1 MLLFEVL
8 FYLCFRGLQ
17 IIVSLRMFG
26 HKPDGW
32 KVFSFT
38 LLQVSSIVLCSYLL
52 PNTALQFLC
61 LSTTYLLFFV
71 WIFQISL
78 FPDGLACYLTTLA
91 LAALGETLFEPLLRI
106 YSIPRVM
113 SKEAFLALGGY
124 EHGAYVPIIL
134 LALYFG
140 FKDFRD
146 QQNGSQ
152 QQSTGQKAVYWLS
165 AYGVIGAAFFLAG
178 PALNWTS
185 TLCCSLFLA
194 GCLYAM
200 PLSFFMLHQY
210 MTENERAGKSLKYQL
225 KQNAIQKSA
234 MKTLREDRH
243 EFINDLTLISTYLQ
257 MGKIDEAMTCLN
269 YTSAKLAD
277 RNNYASLP
285 HDAWLTVLESKQKE
299 AKHRRI
305 EFQVNIEADPPSC
318 FQEQRLLPKLIIN
331 LIDNAFNA
339 VSKQSK
345 PQVTLTW
352 TVGPGGERILAVKN
366 NGPEIPPLVGKKI
379 FRGGVT
385 TKPNSEG
392 NHGWGLVICKDIAV
406 ELKGSLTY
414 KSSPEETTF
423 ILTLPAMCAEPY
435 SELVAN

>member
-140 FKDFRD
+140 FKDFAI
-146 QQNGSQ
+146 SKTESAA
-152 QQSTGQKAVYWLS
+152 STGQKAVYWLS
-165 AYGVIGAAFFLAG
+165 AYG
-178 PALNWTS
+178 
-185 TLCCSLFLA
+185 
-194 GCLYAM
+194 
-200 PLSFFMLHQY
+200 
-210 MTENERAGKSLKYQL
+210 
-225 KQNAIQKSA
+225 
-234 MKTLREDRH
+234 
-243 EFINDLTLISTYLQ
+243 
-257 MGKIDEAMTCLN
+257 
-269 YTSAKLAD
+269 
-277 RNNYASLP
+277 
-285 HDAWLTVLESKQKE
+285 
-299 AKHRRI
+299 
-305 EFQVNIEADPPSC
+305 
-318 FQEQRLLPKLIIN
+318 
-331 LIDNAFNA
+331 
-339 VSKQSK
+339 
-345 PQVTLTW
+345 
-352 TVGPGGERILAVKN
+352 
-366 NGPEIPPLVGKKI
+366 
-379 FRGGVT
+379 
-385 TKPNSEG
+385 
-392 NHGWGLVICKDIAV
+392 
-406 ELKGSLTY
+406 
-414 KSSPEETTF
+414 
-423 ILTLPAMCAEPY
+423 
-435 SELVAN
+435 

>member
-1 MLLFEVL
+1 
-8 FYLCFRGLQ
+8 
-17 IIVSLRMFG
+17 
-26 HKPDGW
+26 
-32 KVFSFT
+32 
-38 LLQVSSIVLCSYLL
+38 
-52 PNTALQFLC
+52 
-61 LSTTYLLFFV
+61 
-71 WIFQISL
+71 
-78 FPDGLACYLTTLA
+78 
-91 LAALGETLFEPLLRI
+91 
-106 YSIPRVM
+106 
-113 SKEAFLALGGY
+113 
-124 EHGAYVPIIL
+124 
-134 LALYFG
+134 
-140 FKDFRD
+140 
-146 QQNGSQ
+146 
-152 QQSTGQKAVYWLS
+152 
-165 AYGVIGAAFFLAG
+165 
-178 PALNWTS
+178 
-185 TLCCSLFLA
+185 
-194 GCLYAM
+194 M

-339 VSKQSK
+339 SPNSQNPSN
-345 PQVTLTW
+345 LNLDCRSR
-352 TVGPGGERILAVKN
+352 GERILAVKN

-379 FRGGVT
+379 FTWVT

-392 NHGWGLVICKDIAV
+392 NHGWGLVICKNIAV